1 MDDKVL
7 KERLAE
13 TRSRGQ
19 VKALGLVLDTD
30 PVARA
35 CAERIAVERGIGATD
50 QMTGKRLVRALLAR
64 SDDAQVRKNPIH
76 RDEPFQCVFCGK
88 EVDVGGA
95 QVRDH
100 CPFCLRG
107 LHVDQVPGDRTS
119 ECRGILI
126 PVDFALE
133 GRAGVVISYR
143 CDRCGY
149 AFRVRAHPDDVLP
162 PGLQVEQ

>member
-1 MDDKVL
+1 ML

-19 VKALGLVLDTD
+19 VKALGLVLDSD

-35 CAERIAVERGIGATD
+35 CAERIALDRGIGATG
-50 QMTGKRLVRALLAR
+50 QMTGKRLVRALLGR
-64 SDDAQVRKNPIH
+64 SSEAQVRKNPIH
-76 RDEPFQCVFCGK
+76 RDETFQCVSCGRD
-88 EVDVGGA
+88 VGVGGA

-107 LHVDQVPGDRTS
+107 VHVDRVPGDRAAD
-119 ECRGILI
+119 CGGILN
-126 PVDFALE
+126 PVDFELE
-133 GRAGVVISYR
+133 GRAGVVILYR
-143 CDRCGY
+143 CERCGY

-162 PGLQVEQ
+162 PGLRLER

>member
-1 MDDKVL
+1 ML

-35 CAERIAVERGIGATD
+35 CAERLAIDRGIGATD
-50 QMTGKRLVRALLAR
+50 QMTGKRLVRLLLGR
-64 SDDAQVRKNPIH
+64 SADAQVRKNPIH
-76 RDEPFQCVFCGK
+76 RDEAFECISCGRQVK
-88 EVDVGGA
+88 PGGA

-107 LHVDQVPGDRTS
+107 RHVDRVPGDRS
-119 ECRGILI
+119 AECGGVLN
-126 PVDFALE
+126 PVEFTLE
-133 GRAGVVISYR
+133 GRAGVVISYQ
-143 CDRCGY
+143 CDRCDHR
-149 AFRVRAHPDDVLP
+149 FRVRSHPDDVLP
-162 PGLQVEQ
+162 PGLTVHS